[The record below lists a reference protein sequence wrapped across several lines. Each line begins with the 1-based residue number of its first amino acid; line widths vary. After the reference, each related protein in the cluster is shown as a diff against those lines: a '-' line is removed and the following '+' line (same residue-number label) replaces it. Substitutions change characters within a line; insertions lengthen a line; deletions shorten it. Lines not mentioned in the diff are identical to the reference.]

1 MLKRFLAVVAGTL
14 VGMAVIAADAELKA
28 DHPDRYVVQKGDT
41 LWDIAGRFL
50 TRPWLWPEIWQANPQ
65 VENPHLI
72 YPGDV
77 LSLVYRDG
85 RPIVTQS
92 GFGPRIRREPLSD
105 AVTTIPLAKVL
116 PFLEQLRIFEAGEF
130 EQLPYVLA
138 PEENRLRATEGQVAY
153 VRGLAAERGTRVVF
167 LRATREYRDL
177 LRHAEREGGRREVHS
192 RDLQDAREFGNPPWY
207 WQDLFDWRRDRHS
220 ELLGVE
226 VLEVAQGE
234 VLRAGDPA
242 TVLITMGDREIKQG
256 DRVTTAPTS
265 PFDLTFMPRAPDAV
279 PEPMHVLA
287 FTDAFNAV
295 GPTQIVALSRGAREG
310 VENGQ
315 VYALFQAGDVV
326 HDPIAQPEG
335 SFKRAFQRR
344 EGMVELPEEFV
355 GHVMIFRTFDK
366 LSYGLVMDGIRPARR
381 GNVAR
386 APVK

>member
-1 MLKRFLAVVAGTL
+1 
-14 VGMAVIAADAELKA
+14 
-28 DHPDRYVVQKGDT
+28 
-41 LWDIAGRFL
+41 
-50 TRPWLWPEIWQANPQ
+50 
-65 VENPHLI
+65 
-72 YPGDV
+72 
-77 LSLVYRDG
+77 
-85 RPIVTQS
+85 
-92 GFGPRIRREPLSD
+92 
-105 AVTTIPLAKVL
+105 
-116 PFLEQLRIFEAGEF
+116 
-130 EQLPYVLA
+130 
-138 PEENRLRATEGQVAY
+138 
-153 VRGLAAERGTRVVF
+153 
-167 LRATREYRDL
+167 L